1 MSAFVIADVTV
12 TDPAGYERY
21 KQLTPAAIGAFGG
34 RFVARGGEAAALE
47 GDWQPARLVI
57 GEFPRSNERGRGT
70 TRSSTERRRPCASA
84 RRGPTCSSSTAYDA
98 GPA

>member
-21 KQLTPAAIGAFGG
+21 KQLTPAAIAAFGG

-57 GEFPRSNERGRGT
+57 VEFPSLER
-70 TRSSTERRRPCASA
+70 A
-84 RRGPTCSSSTAYDA
+84 RAWYDSVEYREAKALRQQTARTNMLIVD
-98 GPA
+98 GV